1 MTTPLGPVLHLSTY
15 DITGG
20 AARAAYRLHAGLRQ
34 LDVPSRML
42 VRHKASDDPG
52 VLMATRR
59 PEATW
64 HRAWRKAAPY
74 LDDVPRRLLRT
85 GNITPISPAWLP
97 GPTAGDV
104 RLLAP
109 DVVNL
114 HWICGGFVAPEML
127 SRMRAPI
134 VWTLH
139 DQWAFCGGEHY
150 TEADDQRFREGYRA
164 DNRPAGERG
173 IDVNRWIW
181 HRKQRAYGRIQHLVA
196 VAPSRWLKELAS
208 TSLLLGNRR
217 IVHIPYGIDH
227 QRFQPI
233 DRRLARRLLGLAE
246 DRRIILFGAFGGI
259 NNPRKDFKLLAAALR
274 AGAAEGH
281 FKSTELVIFGSG
293 AEGVASDVGIP
304 ARALG
309 VLHDDISLAL
319 VYSAADVYVAT
330 TTADNLPLSVMEAMA
345 CGTPV
350 AGVAVGGMA
359 DLVRDGETGRLVE
372 RDPAALAAALTWMMA
387 DDDRLARLGTT
398 ARTVI
403 EREFTSERQAARY
416 LALYREI
423 VADEAVEASRRVAAS
438 P

>member
-1 MTTPLGPVLHLSTY
+1 MSAPIGTVLHLSTY

-20 AARAAYRLHAGLRQ
+20 ASRAAYRLHTGLRQ
-34 LDVPSRML
+34 LGVPSRMQ
-42 VRHKASDDPG
+42 VRQKASDDPD
-52 VLMATRR
+52 VLMAARR

-74 LDDVPRRLLRT
+74 LDDIPRRLLRT
-85 GNITPISPAWLP
+85 SNVTPISPAWLP
-97 GPTAGDV
+97 GPVAGDI
-104 RLLAP
+104 RRLAP
-109 DVVNL
+109 AIVNL
-114 HWICGGFVAPEML
+114 HWICGGFMAPENL

-150 TEADDQRFREGYRA
+150 TGDDRRFQEGYRS
-164 DNRPAGERG
+164 DNRPADESGV
-173 IDVNRWIW
+173 DVNRWVW
-181 HRKQRAYGRIQHLVA
+181 NRKRRSYSRIDHLVA

-208 TSLLLGNRR
+208 TSLLLRDRR

-227 QRFQPI
+227 RRFQPI
-233 DRRLARRLLGLAE
+233 DRLLARHLLGLVP

-274 AGAAEGH
+274 AGAADGQ
-281 FKSTELVIFGSG
+281 FKDTELVIFGSG
-293 AEGVASDVGIP
+293 AEGVAPDVGIP
-304 ARALG
+304 ARSLG

-350 AGVAVGGMA
+350 VGVAVGGME

-372 RDPAALAAALTWMMA
+372 RDPAALESALTWMLA
-387 DDDRLARLGTT
+387 DDDRRVRLGAT
-398 ARTVI
+398 ARAVI
-403 EREFTSERQAARY
+403 EREFTSEHQATQY
-416 LALYREI
+416 LALYQEI
-423 VADEAVEASRRVAAS
+423 VGNQAAAPQRHAAAS